1 MNEVLSYLLKSTV
14 FLSVFL
20 SFFLLVMRRSE
31 YFRFNRYSLLG
42 GSMLCLLLPLIR
54 FHVSRPTLY
63 SEWLQPVVVVT
74 YGEDAASEVAAAA
87 SGLTISWQAVA
98 LALYLAGAFVMLGF
112 YLYSYGRLIR
122 LIRHTP
128 AERRDGFTLHL
139 VPYETPSFSWMRHI
153 VMNRDDYARHP
164 VILLHE
170 QAHVRCGHSRDLL
183 LSSALTVLQWFNPL
197 VWIGRSE
204 LKLLHEYEADD
215 FVLNQGIDAT
225 QYQLL
230 LVKKA
235 VGEKRFLLANGFNHA
250 QLKNR
255 ITMMQ
260 TTSRAV
266 WKKFFLLLL
275 IPLFAGTLLLLAECQ
290 TAVKEEVPAESAD
303 AVETATEIQGYA
315 VTVTDASEAE
325 GGDDVAIPF
334 KLVEVKPKF
343 QDGDANAFSLW
354 VNKNLKYPAEAK
366 EKKLQGRVTLQF
378 TVEKDGSV
386 TGVKVLRGVDPI
398 LDGEA
403 VRVISQSPK
412 WSPGYTNGEP
422 VRVTYNF
429 PVVYQLK

>member
-98 LALYLAGAFVMLGF
+98 LALYLAGALVTLGF

-122 LIRHTP
+122 LIRHAP
-128 AERRDGFTLHL
+128 AERREGFTLHL

-290 TAVKEEVPAESAD
+290 TAVKEDHLTGSCHYISLHQWGTPRGKQDHDSS
-303 AVETATEIQGYA
+303 GL
-315 VTVTDASEAE
+315 
-325 GGDDVAIPF
+325 
-334 KLVEVKPKF
+334 LVSRCPCPHLLLPL
-343 QDGDANAFSLW
+343 GLPFSLGPESSGFTHS
-354 VNKNLKYPAEAK
+354 LSCRCGAS
-366 EKKLQGRVTLQF
+366 LQETEG
-378 TVEKDGSV
+378 
-386 TGVKVLRGVDPI
+386 
-398 LDGEA
+398 
-403 VRVISQSPK
+403 
-412 WSPGYTNGEP
+412 
-422 VRVTYNF
+422 
-429 PVVYQLK
+429 